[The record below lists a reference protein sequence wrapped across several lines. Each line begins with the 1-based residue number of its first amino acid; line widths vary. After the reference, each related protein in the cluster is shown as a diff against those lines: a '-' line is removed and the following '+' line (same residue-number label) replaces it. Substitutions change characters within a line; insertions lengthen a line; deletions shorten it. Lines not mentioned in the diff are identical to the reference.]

1 MFRMRDGTENYIAY
15 SDRYSLQKY
24 LSLQKNN
31 LDFFIQSVKKNNS
44 FNHFNTLKENGS
56 KIFREFVRDQESQCG
71 YFSTLINKCYS
82 NYLLNYLNKLLDCI
96 LSAERDW
103 AISTYQL

>member
-31 LDFFIQSVKKNNS
+31 LDFFI
-44 FNHFNTLKENGS
+44 
-56 KIFREFVRDQESQCG
+56 
-71 YFSTLINKCYS
+71 
-82 NYLLNYLNKLLDCI
+82 
-96 LSAERDW
+96 
-103 AISTYQL
+103 